1 MIEKILVV
9 DDEEIM
15 RDFLQEALESQ
26 GFTVTLAESGE
37 KAFALLQKEAFDLVM
52 TDMKMGKMSGLD
64 LLDKIQT
71 LSPKPIVM
79 VATAFASV
87 ENAVEAMKRGAF
99 HYLMKPF
106 SRESLMA
113 HIEKANQY
121 LALLQENVY
130 LRETLPSS
138 TSQAFIAESP
148 KMQAIVQD
156 VAKIAKT
163 SSSVFISGETG
174 TGKEVIAH
182 LLHQQS
188 ARHNQPFIKV
198 NCAAIPETLLE
209 SEFFGH
215 EKGAFTGA
223 IAKKPGRFELADQ
236 GTLFLDELTEIPVW
250 LQAKLLRAIQEGE
263 FYRVG
268 GVKPVHT
275 NIRFISAS
283 NRCLQ
288 EALQEKILREDLY
301 YRLNVV
307 PLHLPPLRE
316 REEDL
321 LPLANHFLL
330 KTAQESH
337 VPVKKLSKT
346 AEKALLQY
354 SWPGTVRELAN
365 VMERA
370 TVLGK
375 KSVIEPADLYLP

>member
-37 KAFALLQKEAFDLVM
+37 KAFSLLQKESFDLVM

-64 LLDKIQT
+64 LLDQIQA

-130 LRETLPSS
+130 LRQNAPSS
-138 TSQAFIAESP
+138 MGQTFVAESP
-148 KMQAIVQD
+148 KMRAIVQD
-156 VAKIAKT
+156 VEQIAKT

-182 LLHQQS
+182 LLHHQS
-188 ARHNQPFIKV
+188 SRQNQPFIKV
-198 NCAAIPETLLE
+198 NCAAIPEALVE

-223 IAKKPGRFELADQ
+223 IAKKPGRFELADR
-236 GTLFLDELTEIPVW
+236 GTLFLDEITEIPIW

-268 GVKPVHT
+268 GVTLERKT
-275 NIRFISAS
+275 
-283 NRCLQ
+283 
-288 EALQEKILREDLY
+288 
-301 YRLNVV
+301 RL
-307 PLHLPPLRE
+307 LPLRE
-316 REEDL
+316 MRGV
-321 LPLANHFLL
+321 PALAGMRVLAPGNRLSI
-330 KTAQESH
+330 T
-337 VPVKKLSKT
+337 PVAPGEWQAVL
-346 AEKALLQY
+346 ALL
-354 SWPGTVRELAN
+354 GR
-365 VMERA
+365 
-370 TVLGK
+370 
-375 KSVIEPADLYLP
+375 

>member
-37 KAFALLQKEAFDLVM
+37 KAFSLLQKESFDLVM

-71 LSPKPIVM
+71 LSPKPLVM

-106 SRESLMA
+106 SLESLMI

-130 LRETLPSS
+130 LRQNTPSS
-138 TSQAFIAESP
+138 MGQTFVAESP
-148 KMQAIVQD
+148 KMRAIVQD
-156 VAKIAKT
+156 VAQIAKT

-182 LLHQQS
+182 FLHHQS
-188 ARHNQPFIKV
+188 SRQNQPFIKV
-198 NCAAIPETLLE
+198 NCAAIPEALVE

-236 GTLFLDELTEIPVW
+236 GTLFLDEITEIPIW

-268 GVKPVHT
+268 GIKPVHT

-316 REEDL
+316 REEDI
-321 LPLANHFLL
+321 LPLANHFLV

-337 VPVKKLSKT
+337 VPIKKLSK
-346 AEKALLQY
+346 ASEKAILQY
-354 SWPGTVRELAN
+354 SWPGNVRELAN
-365 VMERA
+365 IMERA

-375 KSVIEPADLYLP
+375 ARVIEIPDLHLP

>member
-9 DDEEIM
+9 DDQEIM
-15 RDFLQEALESQ
+15 RDFLQEALEGK
-26 GFTVTLAESGE
+26 GFTVTLADSGE
-37 KAFALLQKEAFDLVM
+37 KAFAILQKESFDLVM

-64 LLDKIQT
+64 LLDKIQA
-71 LSPKPIVM
+71 LNPKPIVM

-106 SRESLMA
+106 SVESLIA

-130 LRETLPSS
+130 LRQTAPAPLTQS
-138 TSQAFIAESP
+138 FIAESP
-148 KMQAIVQD
+148 KMRAIVQD
-156 VAKIAKT
+156 VEQIAKT
-163 SSSVFISGETG
+163 TSSVFISGETG

-182 LLHQQS
+182 LLHHQS
-188 ARHNQPFIKV
+188 ARQNGPFIKV
-198 NCAAIPETLLE
+198 NCAAIPEALVE

-223 IAKKPGRFELADQ
+223 IAKKPGRFELADR
-236 GTLFLDELTEIPVW
+236 GTLFLDEITEIPIW

-268 GVKPVHT
+268 GVKPVQT
-275 NIRFISAS
+275 DIRFISAS
-283 NRCLQ
+283 NRCLT
-288 EALQEKILREDLY
+288 EAVQEKILREDLY

-316 REEDL
+316 RQEDI
-321 LPLANHFLL
+321 LPLAHHFLL

-337 VPVKKLSKT
+337 VPAKKLSKSS
-346 AEKALLQY
+346 EEVLLRY
-354 SWPGTVRELAN
+354 SWPGNVRELAN
-365 VMERA
+365 IMERA
-370 TVLGK
+370 TGLGK
-375 KSVIEPADLYLP
+375 ERTIQPQDLHLP